1 MDLSAMMRGIQQDAR
16 ELSRE
21 VSFETYLDMV
31 RRDRRL
37 ARLSHELI
45 HDMIVAGGSRLG
57 PGGGTQFDPRIVDV
71 FRNLSTRGLLPP
83 RV

>member
-37 ARLSHELI
+37 TRMSHELI
-45 HDMIVAGGSRLG
+45 HDMIV
-57 PGGGTQFDPRIVDV
+57 GGGVTPGPRRRSAV
-71 FRNLSTRGLLPP
+71 RALP
-83 RV
+83 